1 MILQYIENPVIKKQR
16 IKEIIQTII
25 EEGPPGKWVI
35 VDTTKNKS
43 EKEYK
48 NMYNK
53 FYQYRNR
60 YKNMEWAVHH
70 DENNYSII
78 CREKESSV

>member
-35 VDTTKNKS
+35 VDTTKTNQKRIQ
-43 EKEYK
+43 KYV
-48 NMYNK
+48 
-53 FYQYRNR
+53 QQIL
-60 YKNMEWAVHH
+60 
-70 DENNYSII
+70 SIQKQI
-78 CREKESSV
+78 QKHGMGCSS

>member
-1 MILQYIENPVIKKQR
+1 MILQYIENPNIKKHK

-35 VDTTKNKS
+35 VITTDGKT

-48 NMYNK
+48 NVHNK
-53 FYQYRNR
+53 FHQYKNR
-60 YKNMEWAVHH
+60 YRNMEWAVHNGE
-70 DENNYSII
+70 DNYSII
-78 CREKESSV
+78 CREKEMP